1 MKSITQISGFSIDR
15 FLQVSRRFLL
25 INRKKWA
32 IGFAGAI
39 GLLFVVWFA
48 MNTLGQHNVNSALF
62 TLSLGLGLFQ
72 LGGYVI
78 TGNILNE
85 LNRTGSASQL
95 FTLPAST
102 FEKLFSAWFVTYLC
116 YSFFGILILYLFYLL
131 LGVGNTVFFDIRP
144 DYTLNIFEAEIAD
157 HLRTYTVY
165 HSIFLLGAAY
175 FRKYNFLKTALSII
189 LFFAGLAIIFILLF
203 YVFGGEFWNSILYA
217 ETILGIRVESAWMLK
232 VVGSVAVTALFL
244 VFAYLRLKNRQVA

>member
-1 MKSITQISGFSIDR
+1 MKSITQTSGFSIDR

-25 INRKKWA
+25 INQKKWA

-78 TGNILNE
+78 TGNIFNE

-102 FEKLFSAWFVTYLC
+102 FEKLFSAWFITYLC

-131 LGVGNTVFFDIRP
+131 LGVGNTVFFEIQS
-144 DYTLNIFEAEIAD
+144 DYTQTFFGTGIAD
-157 HLRTYTVY
+157 HLRTYTIY

-175 FRKYNFLKTALSII
+175 FRKYNFLKTAFSI
-189 LFFAGLAIIFILLF
+189 LFFFI
-203 YVFGGEFWNSILYA
+203 
-217 ETILGIRVESAWMLK
+217 
-232 VVGSVAVTALFL
+232 VVGVLPILFLITIGFSPEFTPETLQLDLLAENFYWVRYAIGFFFTILFL